1 VDSQVTFLLKLIW
14 SSPSKRNHL
23 LSTFYRWIQDGASRN
38 DVKDKLP
45 GVIDGYLAEHII
57 SPANEIDLHHM
68 NWDHFTEFLCTCFY
82 SKLLRSSL
90 PDVPSDEIWTK
101 LTNSKDWGA
110 LSLHPQ
116 QDKAIKETV
125 PVPLFPL
132 EQKLL
137 LFGGTRMIF
146 RYEPDLKLLLN
157 RGELFDEPAE
167 LVPGEPSQCHLNVA
181 RLWNEQKGE
190 VSIVTGYALSE
201 DNLWRQHS
209 WLIHEKLTTGR
220 YRLIETTVK
229 RVKYFGVILTEI
241 EAKGFYKRTLGF
253 PANL

>member
-1 VDSQVTFLLKLIW
+1 MASQVIWLLQCIWNSPALLRNLLTTFEC
-14 SSPSKRNHL
+14 
-23 LSTFYRWIQDGASRN
+23 WIQDGASRN

-45 GVIDGYLAEHII
+45 GVIEGYVAEQMI
-57 SPANEIDLHHM
+57 SPANDIDLYHM

-82 SKLLRSSL
+82 SKCLRSPL
-90 PDVPSDEIWTK
+90 PDVPSDEIWAK

-116 QDKAIKETV
+116 QDKAITETV

-146 RYEPDLKLLLN
+146 RYEPDLKLLLD
-157 RGELFDEPAE
+157 RGEVFDEPAE

-201 DNLWRQHS
+201 DDLWRQHS
-209 WLIHEKLTTGR
+209 WLIREKLIARQG
-220 YRLIETTVK
+220 RLIETTVK
-229 RVKYFGVILTEI
+229 RVKYL
-241 EAKGFYKRTLGF
+241 K
-253 PANL
+253 